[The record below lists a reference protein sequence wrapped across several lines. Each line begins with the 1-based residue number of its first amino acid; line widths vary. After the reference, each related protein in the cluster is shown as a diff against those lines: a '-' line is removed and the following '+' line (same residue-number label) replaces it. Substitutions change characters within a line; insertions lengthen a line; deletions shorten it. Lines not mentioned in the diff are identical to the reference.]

1 MFYKNDKIRHIELL
15 TLLTAI
21 LIVFVS
27 YLVLWELGSSMNL
40 KMDDVNSLS
49 KSDLNSNNL
58 SGKGQ

>member
-27 YLVLWELGSSMNL
+27 YLVLWELGSNMNL

-58 SGKGQ
+58 SGRGQ